1 MASEHETGG
10 LLEGL
15 FLLGVLATA
24 GWMVVEATGFQR
36 SGTRLYPLL
45 TGGIV
50 LVLVGVLLAWQLLLP
65 EHLQRRLASDTEAI
79 SYGAVDGDDDD
90 VGTGTE
96 TIDERQVGAML
107 LGFLGFV
114 VLAYAFGFLLASL
127 VYVYATQVQFG
138 YGTRRRRL
146 AVTVLVGGLVY
157 LGYLVLG
164 IDLLYGAVFE
174 FLLA

>member
-1 MASEHETGG
+1 MASERETGG

-36 SGTRLYPLL
+36 TGTRLYPLL

-50 LVLVGVLLAWQLLLP
+50 VALVGVLLAWQLLLP
-65 EHLQRRLASDTEAI
+65 ERLQRRLASDTEAI
-79 SYGAVDGDDDD
+79 SYGSVDEDGDAE
-90 VGTGTE
+90 TGAE
-96 TIDERQVGAML
+96 AIDERQVGAML

-114 VLAYAFGFLLASL
+114 VLAYAVGFLLASL
-127 VYVYATQVQFG
+127 VYVYATQLQFG

-146 AVTVLVGGLVY
+146 TVTVLVGGLVY